1 MFSLKNKI
9 KKVKCTVLFLI
20 MMLAMTTTVFAMS
33 PDATYI
39 QTPSPSTSVTA
50 ILQVQGLVTTEY
62 PNGLYKEIEVTLT
75 SETAKNFF
83 VKDILLE
90 AMKID
95 KTLTM
100 EGIENGYVSSV
111 CGQSWEQTPAP
122 MGGWCFRINGAFPQE
137 SANWGAS
144 IDTAYVKD
152 GDNVNF
158 YYDDSID
165 TKVTRVA
172 YEGFDVTAGLATFNV
187 TASSQYIDPTTYD
200 WTVSNFSAYAGC
212 TVEVYD
218 GSVLIG
224 SGVSDANGDVSI
236 TLPGAGSYTV
246 QVKSQYNQ
254 YGMMS
259 NTQSPTVSFVAQ

>member
-9 KKVKCTVLFLI
+9 KKAKLVVLSLM

-33 PDATYI
+33 TDATYI
-39 QTPSPSTSVTA
+39 QTSSPSTSVTV
-50 ILQVQGLVTTEY
+50 ILQVQGLKTTEY
-62 PNGLYKEIEVTLT
+62 PEGLYKEIEVTLT
-75 SETAKNFF
+75 SPTAKDFF
-83 VKDILLE
+83 VKDLLIE
-90 AMKID
+90 AMEMD
-95 KTLTM
+95 ETLTM
-100 EGIENGYVSSV
+100 EGVTSGYVSSI
-111 CGQSWEQTPAP
+111 CGQSWLQTPAP

-172 YEGFDVTAGLATFNV
+172 YQGFNVSKKEATFNV
-187 TASSQYIDPTTYD
+187 TASSQYINPTTYD

-212 TVEVYD
+212 TVEVYN
-218 GSVLIG
+218 G
-224 SGVSDANGDVSI
+224 SGLVGSGISDAAGDVSI

-246 QVKSQYNQ
+246 KVKSQYNQ

-259 NTQSPTVSFVAQ
+259 NTQSPLVSFVAQ